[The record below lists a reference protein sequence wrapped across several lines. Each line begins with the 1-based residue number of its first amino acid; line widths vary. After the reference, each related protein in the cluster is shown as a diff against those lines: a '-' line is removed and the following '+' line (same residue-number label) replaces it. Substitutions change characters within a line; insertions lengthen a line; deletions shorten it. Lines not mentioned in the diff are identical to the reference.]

1 MEEDPGRRG
10 GPLDTGG
17 PLDPEEGPLDL
28 EAGALDAEEAP
39 APVTCP
45 ATALPLGHPPPSRPD
60 APGCHVWAS
69 LPWGKFWPRV
79 LP

>member
-1 MEEDPGRRG
+1 MEEAPW
-10 GPLDTGG
+10 TQVG
-17 PLDPEEGPLDL
+17 PLDPEEGPLD
-28 EAGALDAEEAP
+28 AEEAPWTWRRAP

-45 ATALPLGHPPPSRPD
+45 AAALPLGHPPPSRPD
-60 APGCHVWAS
+60 APGCHVRAS